1 MRHQPG
7 PALFVTTT
15 MPGRLTPLR
24 VWTSDGHLAG
34 RSDDLG
40 MAAAITNA
48 AIAKHGSA
56 LISGEDGRCLLVT
69 TSSTGLTVE
78 PLSHDDTT
86 GWPTSLSR
94 ALNRL
99 TSQPT
104 LPPPSPSTGGHQ

>member
-1 MRHQPG
+1 MRHRPG

-15 MPGRLTPLR
+15 MPGRLKPLR
-24 VWTSDGHLAG
+24 VWTSNGHLAG

-40 MAAAITNA
+40 MTAAITNA
-48 AIAKHGSA
+48 VIAEHGSA
-56 LISGEDGRCLLVT
+56 LVSGEDGRCLLFT
-69 TSSTGLTVE
+69 TCTTGLTVE

-99 TSQPT
+99 TSQPM

>member
-15 MPGRLTPLR
+15 TPGRLTPLR
-24 VWTSDGHLAG
+24 VWTSDNHLAG
-34 RSDDLG
+34 RTDDLG

-48 AIAKHGSA
+48 VIAEHGSA

-69 TSSTGLTVE
+69 ASAAGLTVE
-78 PLSHDDTT
+78 PLCHDNST

-94 ALNRL
+94 ALKRL

>member
-1 MRHQPG
+1 MRHPPG

-15 MPGRLTPLR
+15 MPGRLTLLR
-24 VWTSDGHLAG
+24 VWTLDGHLAG

-48 AIAKHGSA
+48 VIAKHGSA
-56 LISGEDGRCLLVT
+56 LISGEDGRCLIVT
-69 TSSTGLTVE
+69 TSTTGLTVE
-78 PLSHDDTT
+78 PLCHDDTT

-99 TSQPT
+99 TSQPM

>member
-15 MPGRLTPLR
+15 MPGRLIPLR
-24 VWTSDGHLAG
+24 VWTCDGHLAG
-34 RSDDLG
+34 RSDNLG
-40 MAAAITNA
+40 IAAAIVNA
-48 AIAKHGSA
+48 VILEHGSA
-56 LISGEDGRCLLVT
+56 LIGGEDGRCLHVA
-69 TSSTGLTVE
+69 TSTTGLTVE
-78 PLSHDDTT
+78 PLSHNDTT

-94 ALNRL
+94 ALKRL

>member
-1 MRHQPG
+1 MRHQPSPG
-7 PALFVTTT
+7 LFVTTT
-15 MPGRLTPLR
+15 VPGRSTTLR
-24 VWTSDGHLAG
+24 VWTCGGHLAG

-40 MAAAITNA
+40 IAAAITNA
-48 AIAKHGSA
+48 VILEHGSA

-69 TSSTGLTVE
+69 TSTTGLTVE
-78 PLSHDDTT
+78 ARSHIDAT

-94 ALNRL
+94 ALTRL